1 MKRLLP
7 LFLCLCF
14 LLGCSGGEAM
24 DQALALRGR
33 ILQAS
38 KCEFSIVI
46 TADYGNVLY
55 TFAMDCEADNRG
67 NVTFTV
73 TKPET
78 IAGITGVITA
88 DGGSLTFDDAM
99 LAIPMLTDDQIT
111 PVSAPWILMRT
122 LRGGYITS
130 CADGFLTIDDSYA
143 DDALTMHITLGQ
155 ENLPSLA
162 EVYWKERRILTLEVE
177 SFSLV

>member
-1 MKRLLP
+1 MKRLFPIILCVCI
-7 LFLCLCF
+7 LF
-14 LLGCSGGEAM
+14 GCADNGAM
-24 DQALALRGR
+24 DRALALRGR

-46 TADYGNVLY
+46 TADYGDALY
-55 TFAMDCEADNRG
+55 SFTMDCEADEKG
-67 NVTFTV
+67 NVVFTI

-88 DGGSLTFDDAM
+88 DGGNLTFDDVM

-130 CADGFLTIDDSYA
+130 CADGRVTIDDSYA
-143 DDALTMHITLGQ
+143 DDALTLDILLDEQ
-155 ENLPSLA
+155 DLPSVA
-162 EVYWKERRILTLEVE
+162 EIYWKDRRILTLEIE
-177 SFSLV
+177 AFRLS

>member
-1 MKRLLP
+1 
-7 LFLCLCF
+7 
-14 LLGCSGGEAM
+14 M
-24 DQALALRGR
+24 DRALALRGR

-46 TADYGNVLY
+46 TADYGDALY
-55 TFAMDCEADNRG
+55 SFTMDCEADEKG
-67 NVTFTV
+67 NVVFTI

-88 DGGSLTFDDAM
+88 DGGNLTFDDVM

-130 CADGFLTIDDSYA
+130 CADGRVTIDDSYA
-143 DDALTMHITLGQ
+143 DDALTLDILLDEQ
-155 ENLPSLA
+155 DLPSVA
-162 EVYWKERRILTLEVE
+162 EIYWKDRRILTLEIE
-177 SFSLV
+177 AFRLS